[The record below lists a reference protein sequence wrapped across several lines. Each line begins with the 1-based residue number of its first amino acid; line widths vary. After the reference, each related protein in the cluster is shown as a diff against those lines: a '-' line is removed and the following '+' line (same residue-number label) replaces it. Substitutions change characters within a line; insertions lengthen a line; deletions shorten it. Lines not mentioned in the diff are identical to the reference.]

1 MEMPHSTYMTSELKR
16 EYNASILQAVVFT
29 TTKNVW
35 KDKYTLIYFTIYMS
49 FLQRIILLRIV
60 RKMENTK
67 RLKIP
72 DTCIVRYCFHFYT
85 GQRAK
90 IPDSPVKYRTPGKP
104 SESAWP
110 TVYKLTVWSIVSRWP
125 GRTER
130 SVRA

>member
-35 KDKYTLIYFTIYMS
+35 KDKYTLIYFNIYIS

-72 DTCIVRYCFHFYT
+72 DTCIVRYCFYFYT
-85 GQRAK
+85 ESQNTGLSGQM
-90 IPDSPVKYRTPGKP
+90 PDH
-104 SESAWP
+104 WP
-110 TVYKLTVWSIVSRWP
+110 R
-125 GRTER
+125 
-130 SVRA
+130 